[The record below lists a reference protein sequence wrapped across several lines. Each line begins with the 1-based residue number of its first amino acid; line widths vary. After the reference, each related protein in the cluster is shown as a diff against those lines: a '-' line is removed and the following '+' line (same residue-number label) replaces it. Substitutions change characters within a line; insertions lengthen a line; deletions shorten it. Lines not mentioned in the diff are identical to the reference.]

1 MKHTYGIEN
10 LIIRSWGEG
19 ASLYIGSFCSIAD
32 RVEIFLGGNHRTDW
46 VTTYPFGHINQ
57 DIFPWHGQGHPA
69 TKGDVHIG
77 NDVWLGSQCTI
88 LSGVKIGNGAVVAAK
103 SVVHKDVPDYCV
115 VAGNPAKIVKKR
127 FTEEQIE
134 ALNANPWWELPD
146 KKIQELLPILCSGKI
161 NDFIAK
167 ISKSR

>member
-1 MKHTYGIEN
+1 MRNTYGLEN

-19 ASLYIGSFCSIAD
+19 AMLHIGSFCSIAD

-57 DIFPWHGQGHPA
+57 DIYDWHGEGHPA

-88 LSGVKIGNGAVVAAK
+88 LSGVTIGDGAVVAAK
-103 SVVHKDVPDYCV
+103 SVVHKDVPDYCI
-115 VAGNPAKIVKKR
+115 VAGNPAKVIKQR
-127 FTEEQIE
+127 FTKEQIE
-134 ALNANPWWELPD
+134 AIKKNPWWEMPD
-146 KKIQELLPILCSGKI
+146 EEIQELLPLLCSGKI

-167 ISKSR
+167 ISESR